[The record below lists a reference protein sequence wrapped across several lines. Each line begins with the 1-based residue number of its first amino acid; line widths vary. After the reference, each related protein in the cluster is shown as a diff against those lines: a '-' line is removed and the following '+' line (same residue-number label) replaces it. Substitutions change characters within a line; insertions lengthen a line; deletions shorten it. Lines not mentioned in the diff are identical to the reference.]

1 MATVLR
7 DLHLEEISL
16 VDRPA
21 NPHAR
26 VMLHKAMGD
35 DTDPMCSVCGASVD
49 GGANFCPNCGAPAP
63 PPDGLEQ
70 CRLCGEEVEQGD
82 QYCSGCGVRFWKAQ
96 LTAEERD
103 SLPDS
108 DFAAVWTDADGKKQR
123 ALPIQDAAHV
133 RAALGGHGLSATKGI
148 PAEVKAKAKKKIAAA
163 AKKFGI
169 GEDDA
174 KKGLLKAACASCGD
188 PVMHKNAAF
197 CPGCGAKLSKSEDS
211 MAKEEVD
218 LSKLEPAVKAHIEKL
233 EADLKAAT
241 AKAEPED
248 VFKGLSPEARA
259 RVEKLEAESKASRD
273 RVEKLE
279 DERLTEQFTKRAEA
293 LPNVGT
299 DRGKVAKLLK
309 VASQKLEKADFEEL
323 ETMLKAANEQIEKGQ
338 LFATHGSGG
347 GRTPTGDTAYAV
359 AKEKAKA
366 LVEKKEV
373 STIEKGV
380 QVIFERE
387 PELYNRHLAESRAN

>member
-7 DLHLEEISL
+7 DLRLEEISL

-26 VMLHKAMGD
+26 VMLHKAMTDSGD
-35 DTDPMCSVCGASVD
+35 PECSSCGSPVD
-49 GGANFCPNCGAPAP
+49 GDANFCPNCGASAP

-70 CRLCGEEVEQGD
+70 CRLCGAEVEQGD
-82 QYCSGCGVRFWKAQ
+82 QYCSGCGVRFWKAA
-96 LTAEERD
+96 LTSEERD
-103 SLPDS
+103 ALPDS
-108 DFAAVWTDADGKKQR
+108 DFAAVWTDDDGNKQR
-123 ALPIQDAAHV
+123 ALPIHDASHV
-133 RAALGGHGLSATKGI
+133 RAALGGHGLSATKGM

-163 AKKFGI
+163 AKKYGI
-169 GEDDA
+169 GEDDT
-174 KKGLLKAACASCGD
+174 KKAE
-188 PVMHKNAAF
+188 V
-197 CPGCGAKLSKSEDS
+197 S
-211 MAKEEVD
+211 MAKETEVD
-218 LSKLEPAVKAHIEKL
+218 LSKLEPAVKALIEKL
-233 EADLKAAT
+233 QADLKTAT

-248 VFKGLSPEARA
+248 VFKGMSAEGRA
-259 RVEKLEAESKASRD
+259 RVEKLEAESKASRE

-299 DRGKVAKLLK
+299 DRAKVAKLLK
-309 VASQKLEKADFEEL
+309 VASQKLEKADFDEL
-323 ETMLKAANEQIEKGQ
+323 ETLLKAANEQIEKGQ

-347 GRTPTGDTAYAV
+347 GRTFAGDTAYAV

-387 PELYNRHLAESRAN
+387 PELYERHLAESRAN